1 MFLHYLRVVPKEV
14 DKRWINLQAYMQK
27 VTGAFYQVD
36 KLQALGENLECYLD
50 IVQDKTFMFT
60 DQYLQS
66 ELINFQ
72 RDKPSSVKE
81 KPSAK
86 NVAFTFLPRQSE
98 CCREKLSPKPLQ
110 TCTYFRYGEPGVLG
124 SVYRS
129 VCANCKSK
137 YFPSYYE
144 DPEENRFYYDPAD
157 QDVLVFT
164 LETAIQTKLLHALDV
179 DL

>member
-1 MFLHYLRVVPKEV
+1 
-14 DKRWINLQAYMQK
+14 
-27 VTGAFYQVD
+27 
-36 KLQALGENLECYLD
+36 
-50 IVQDKTFMFT
+50 MFT

-72 RDKPSSVKE
+72 KDKPPSMKE
-81 KPSAK
+81 QPSAK

-98 CCREKLSPKPLQ
+98 CCEKRLCPKSLQ

-129 VCANCKSK
+129 VCAICESK
-137 YFPSYYE
+137 YYPSFYE
-144 DPEENRFYYDPAD
+144 DPEGNRFYYDPAD

-164 LETAIQTKLLHALDV
+164 LETAIETKLLHALDI